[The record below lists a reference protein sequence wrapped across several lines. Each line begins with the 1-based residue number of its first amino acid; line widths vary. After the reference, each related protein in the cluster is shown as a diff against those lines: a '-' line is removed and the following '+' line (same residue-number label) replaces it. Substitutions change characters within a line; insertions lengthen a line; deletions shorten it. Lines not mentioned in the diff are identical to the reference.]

1 MKGADKAEGLLRAF
15 YADRIAEARADVSIF
30 GTGGR
35 ASAPAPADRY
45 ARLDSPRAALAAA
58 AAALILMSGIG
69 FGSRWRDAGPVPG
82 CAVSLLADIGTGS
95 VELGHAIEAI
105 RDSVP
110 RRDMKGER
118 L

>member
-1 MKGADKAEGLLRAF
+1 MKDTDRAEELLRAF
-15 YADRIAEARADVSIF
+15 YAARVAEARVDAPIS
-30 GTGGR
+30 GLSGR
-35 ASAPAPADRY
+35 AGASASADRY

-58 AAALILMSGIG
+58 AAALILMAGIG
-69 FGSRWRDAGPVPG
+69 FGSRWRDTLAVPG
-82 CAVSLLADIGTGS
+82 CAVSMLADIGGRS
-95 VELGHAIEAI
+95 AYLGGAIEAI